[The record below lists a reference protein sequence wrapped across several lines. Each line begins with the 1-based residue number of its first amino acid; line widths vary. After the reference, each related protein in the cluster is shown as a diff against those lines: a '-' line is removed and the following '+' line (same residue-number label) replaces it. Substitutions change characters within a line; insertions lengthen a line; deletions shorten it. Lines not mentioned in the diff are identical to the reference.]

1 MATYS
6 DNGITFPYV
15 STSGLEVESTPVRL
29 QGGYTLNG
37 NTITNKAGTTV
48 NAIDIDW
55 NGAQVGEG
63 DEIELETT
71 GELLKWI
78 KDSNEAKADKVEGK
92 GLSTNDYTTTEKN
105 KLEGIESGAQVNVKP
120 DWNAVAGA
128 DAEILNK
135 PTIPAAQIQ
144 SDWNQTDTTALD
156 YIKNKPNLSGL
167 THFDIQ
173 VVQNLPDTDIS
184 ESTIYLLPGESTGT
198 NNLYTEYIYINNN
211 WEKLGEQQNVDIV
224 GQRGNALFDQII
236 PLPEDTTNYPYT
248 ILSGEDCIEDA
259 EVDDIV
265 ISTSFVF
272 RCTNINQSAGTQ
284 TWEFIGGVVT
294 PNTSFLSTTGGTLTG
309 ELKFAGSGNHSDAGI
324 RYNSSGNLGISADNL
339 ILLNG
344 DVEIT
349 ENHNLYTPSLQ
360 ASSIRIQQQD
370 SDGSFSTTG
379 DNVIYFGD
387 SSNVY
392 IREEGDNDSDNMLLS
407 AENNIT
413 LTSQSSGNINLNTG
427 GDISL
432 NADSDI
438 NLNTD
443 GAVNVNGTE
452 IGSAIYKNATTSV
465 TQNSDALVTSGAVY
479 SALQNVSGGSTY
491 KLTVN
496 GTTNGDT
503 NGTSLG
509 SVYAPT
515 SAASG
520 SNYVITSDVNG
531 KAQWTSKSNFLSGFA
546 TTSQLANYVQTS
558 TLSNYVQSV
567 SVNNGTPVTP
577 DSSGNVNLTVSTGS
591 NSSQKL
597 YNGVFYYSNT
607 GVLTTNQY
615 DFTAAQLLG
624 VAVIMDGFKFIISKT
639 SLNTGTLKYGK
650 FLTSENAN
658 LLVPSFTDGY
668 SNTLQHIQL
677 STGDIWSTVAAD
689 QASVQLSTGENT
701 TQSFKLQ
708 GYVPSSQE
716 LKLIM
721 SNWGSIK
728 SKLAYCGD
736 VVQIVTKTDASNI
749 LSSTKSYNY
758 QNNIYYSGYSSLE
771 GSYNNIYTGVDTS
784 SYFICYRIP
793 NL

>member
-1 MATYS
+1 MAKYT
-6 DNGITFPYV
+6 DNNNNITFNNVSQIGSGVNFPPVGSSNGGSGYV
-15 STSGLEVESTPVRL
+15 INKGKVESKGSP
-29 QGGYTLNG
+29 
-37 NTITNKAGTTV
+37 IV

-55 NGAQVGEG
+55 NGAEVETNKELNTSG
-63 DEIELETT
+63 DLI
-71 GELLKWI
+71 KWI
-78 KDSNEAKADKVEGK
+78 KTSNDAKVDKVEGK
-92 GLSTNDYTTTEKN
+92 GLSTNDYTTAEQT
-105 KLEGIESGAQVNVKP
+105 KLAGIESGAQVNVKS
-120 DWNAVAGA
+120 DWNAVGT

-173 VVQNLPDTDIS
+173 VVQNLPDSNIS

-248 ILSGEDCIEDA
+248 TLSGENFIEDA

-272 RCTNINQSAGTQ
+272 RCTDVNQSTRTQ
-284 TWEFIGGVVT
+284 TWEFIGGIVT

-309 ELKFAGSGNHSDAGI
+309 ELKFDGGDNHSDARI
-324 RYNSSGNLGISADNL
+324 SYNSSGNLDISADNL
-339 ILLNG
+339 IVLNR

-413 LTSQSSGNINLNTG
+413 LASQGSGN
-427 GDISL
+427 
-432 NADSDI
+432 I

-443 GAVNVNGTE
+443 GAVNINGTE
-452 IGSAIYKNATTSV
+452 IGSAVYKNVSTSV
-465 TQNSDALVTSGAVY
+465 TQNSTDLVTSGAVY
-479 SALQNVSGGSTY
+479 SALQNVGGAY

-515 SAASG
+515 SAASS
-520 SNYVITSDVNG
+520 SNQVITSDANG

-558 TLSNYVQSV
+558 TLSNYVKSV
-567 SVNNGTPVTP
+567 SVNGGTSVTP
-577 DSSGNVNLTVSTGS
+577 DLSGNVNLTVSTGG
-591 NSSQKL
+591 NSSQTL
-597 YNGVFYYSNT
+597 YNGIFYYSNT

-624 VAVIMDGFKFIISKT
+624 IAVIMDGFKFIVSKT

-677 STGDIWSTVAAD
+677 QTGDVWNTVASD

-716 LKLIM
+716 LQLIM

-736 VVQIVTKTDASNI
+736 VVEITTDSSHPNI
-749 LSSTKSYNY
+749 LSSTKAYNY
-758 QNNIYYSGYSSLE
+758 ENHIYYSGYSGLA
-771 GSYNNIYTGVDTS
+771 GSYHDIYNGTEQF